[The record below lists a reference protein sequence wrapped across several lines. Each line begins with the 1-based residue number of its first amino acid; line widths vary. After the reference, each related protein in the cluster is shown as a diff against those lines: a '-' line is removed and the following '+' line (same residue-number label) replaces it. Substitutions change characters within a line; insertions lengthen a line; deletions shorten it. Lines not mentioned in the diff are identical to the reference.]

1 MTDAGSAETGSA
13 PEAASPS
20 AGPRRLTWL
29 LALAGMAGAGAV
41 LALRPGYA
49 RQAAAQDWSP
59 FVLVAGLLLI
69 GLTADDDG
77 LFAFAGRQLGR
88 VARNGMVLF
97 AGAVVIIAVV
107 TATLNLD
114 TSVAFLT
121 PVLVY
126 TAASHRPAGPAGV
139 PGAAGVVAGSALLYG
154 ALLLSNA
161 GSLLLPGSNLTNLI
175 VLGHLQLTGGQFVAR
190 MWLPWLAA
198 VASTAAVVAIGER
211 RSLRTVAVRTK
222 AMRTAAGQ
230 SVSARAPEAAEPSGR
245 PVSAPAPAPA
255 GPVGLAE
262 SAERPVLG
270 AGLVAVLLATVLVV
284 TLASPALAVAAV
296 GVVAVG
302 IRLAQRRVTL
312 AQVREVLGLPVLI
325 GLFGVAVALGAVG
338 RAWSG
343 PAAFMS
349 HLDGWASAAVA
360 GLSTVL
366 LNNLPAASLLA
377 ARAPGHPLFVLVGL
391 NLGPN
396 LFVTGSLAWL
406 LWLRAARAAGARPSV
421 ARASRLGLVAVPL
434 SMALALAALTLT
446 GAS

>member
-1 MTDAGSAETGSA
+1 VTGAGSAQAGSEH
-13 PEAASPS
+13 EAGPAA
-20 AGPRRLTWL
+20 AGPRWLTWL
-29 LALAGMAGAGAV
+29 LALAGIVGAGAV
-41 LALRPGYA
+41 LAVWPKDA
-49 RQAAAQDWSP
+49 RLAAAQDWSP

-69 GLTADDDG
+69 GLTADKDG

-88 VARNGMVLF
+88 VARNGTVLF

-126 TAASHRPAGPAGV
+126 TAASQRPAGPAGA

-211 RSLRTVAVRTK
+211 RSLRTVAVRTAAVRTG
-222 AMRTAAGQ
+222 AMRTATLRTAAVS
-230 SVSARAPEAAEPSGR
+230 SVSARAPESAEP
-245 PVSAPAPAPA
+245 AE
-255 GPVGLAE
+255 LAR
-262 SAERPVLG
+262 RPVLG
-270 AGLVAVLLATVLVV
+270 AGLAAVLLATVLVV
-284 TLASPALAVAAV
+284 TLASPALAVAAI
-296 GVVAVG
+296 GVVAAG

-338 RAWSG
+338 RAWAG
-343 PAAFMS
+343 PATFMS